1 MTKLVTRGIEDN
13 AITGAKRRLNNN
25 EWERA
30 LNTSSADVNL
40 HKYNASNEW
49 EFNLLPKYSG
59 SNIATENYVD
69 TAVAGASS
77 DIAIQDVSVNT
88 SISGAAKLVKVD
100 ASGGNRIISLPP
112 ADTVPVG
119 RIYRIKKMDS
129 SSNQVQVVA
138 DGVEVIDGNT
148 TFIIYDQYYTLSVV
162 NDGIGWNI
170 I

>member
-77 DIAIQDVSVNT
+77 DIAIQSVSTNT

-100 ASGGNRIISLPP
+100 ATSGNITITLPQ
-112 ADTVPVG
+112 ASTVPG

-129 SSNQVQVVA
+129 SANTVLIDGDGSELIDGVA
-138 DGVEVIDGNT
+138 DFT
-148 TFIIYDQYYTLSVV
+148 IYDQYYCLSVV
-162 NDGIGWNI
+162 SDGTGWNI

>member
-13 AITGAKRRLNNN
+13 AVTGAKRRLNNN
-25 EWERA
+25 EWDRA

-59 SNIATENYVD
+59 SNLATENYVD
-69 TAVAGASS
+69 TALLAVSS
-77 DIAIQDVSVNT
+77 DIAIQSVSVDT
-88 SISGAAKLVKVD
+88 TISGASKLVKVD
-100 ASGGNRIISLPP
+100 ATSIPIIITLP
-112 ADTVPVG
+112 AASTVTG

-129 SSNQVQVVA
+129 TSNSVTIDADGAETIDGSSNF
-138 DGVEVIDGNT
+138 VIQ
-148 TFIIYDQYYTLSVV
+148 DQYYCLNIVS
-162 NDGIGWNI
+162 DGTGWNI

>member
-59 SNIATENYVD
+59 SNIATESYVD
-69 TAVAGASS
+69 TAVAGVSS
-77 DIAIQDVSVNT
+77 DIAIQSVNVNT
-88 SISGAAKLVKVD
+88 TISGSSRLVRVD
-100 ASGGNRIISLPP
+100 ATSGLKIIALPP
-112 ADTVPVG
+112 ANTVTG
-119 RIYRIKKMDS
+119 RIYRIKKIDS
-129 SSNQVQVVA
+129 SSNSVVLAA
-138 DGVEVIDGNT
+138 DGVELIDGNN
-148 TFIIYDQYYTLSVV
+148 TFTIQDQYYCLNVV
-162 NDGIGWNI
+162 SNGTGWDI